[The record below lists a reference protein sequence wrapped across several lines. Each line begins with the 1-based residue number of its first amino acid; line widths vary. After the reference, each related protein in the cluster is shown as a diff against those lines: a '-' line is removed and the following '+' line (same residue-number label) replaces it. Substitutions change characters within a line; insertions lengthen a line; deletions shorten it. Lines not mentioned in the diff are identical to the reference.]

1 MESSKS
7 MRQRNW
13 FLWTG
18 AIVLV
23 LAFGLG
29 VLPFVAQ
36 FPGQGALP
44 WLDLLVSILAVVLVI
59 LGLRVAIREPRRYR
73 GKAMGWVFTA
83 VSSLLLVFSC
93 LAFYG
98 ARQIPQANAAP
109 HIGQKAP
116 DFELKDT
123 SGKNISLAQ
132 LLAEP
137 LDAAQTGSR
146 PKAVLLVFYRGYW

>member
-1 MESSKS
+1 MEGSKS

-13 FLWTG
+13 FLWAG
-18 AIVLV
+18 ALVLV
-23 LAFGLG
+23 LAFVLG
-29 VLPFVAQ
+29 VLPFIAQ
-36 FPGQGALP
+36 LPGQGALP
-44 WLDLLVSILAVVLVI
+44 WLDLLLSILAVVLVI
-59 LGLRVAIREPRRYR
+59 LGLRLAIREPQRYR
-73 GKAMGWVFTA
+73 GKAVGWVFTA

-98 ARQIPQANAAP
+98 ARQIPRANAAP
-109 HIGQKAP
+109 HVGQKAP

-123 SGKNISLAQ
+123 TGRNISLAQ

-137 LDAAQTGSR
+137 LEASQNSP

>member
-1 MESSKS
+1 

-18 AIVLV
+18 TLVLV
-23 LAFGLG
+23 LAFALG
-29 VLPFVAQ
+29 AVPFIAQ
-36 FPGQGALP
+36 LPGQGALP
-44 WLDLLVSILAVVLVI
+44 WLDLLLSILAVVLVI
-59 LGLRVAIREPRRYR
+59 LGLRLAIREPQRYR
-73 GKAMGWVFTA
+73 GKPVGWAFTA
-83 VSSLLLVFSC
+83 LSSLLLVFSC

-109 HIGQKAP
+109 HVGQKAP

-123 SGKNISLAQ
+123 TGRNISLAQ

-137 LDAAQTGSR
+137 LEASQNSP